1 MTDDPNTDPRAK
13 MVFDETHGV
22 YVDPENNLVQ
32 RGKDGDPLPDPK
44 GTAMTERESYE
55 RVIEGLKMCA
65 EACMHLACH
74 TEKNKVSWVNTGEI
88 FDRMRVTACD
98 LAGIELTMKQR
109 RTVEVR
115 GDPYQWRKARDRF
128 LEGIDQ
134 AIGGMRQLASC
145 FRADYRWS
153 LMAQHLDRR
162 KAEYRARLYDREDNR
177 PASPLI
183 LPPGY
188 VRH

>member
-1 MTDDPNTDPRAK
+1 MTDDPNADPRAK

-22 YVDPENNLVQ
+22 MVDPDNNLVQ
-32 RGKDGDPLPDPK
+32 RGRDGDPLPDPRA
-44 GTAMTERESYE
+44 TAMIERESYE

-74 TEKNKVSWVNTGEI
+74 TIKNRKSWRDTGAI
-88 FDRMRVTACD
+88 FDRMRVAACD
-98 LAGIELTMKQR
+98 LAGIDLTMRQR
-109 RTVEVR
+109 ETAEVR

-128 LEGIDQ
+128 LDGIDQ
-134 AIGGMRQLASC
+134 AIGGMRQLGAC
-145 FRADYRWS
+145 FRGDYRWS
-153 LMAQHLDRR
+153 LMAQHLERR
-162 KAEYRARLYDREDNR
+162 KGEYRARLYDHDAK